1 MLSRAAASLFWIG
14 RHIERADFTA
24 RLIDAAIKFDLLPYS
39 DGQSGI
45 KSAFDASGAA
55 GLYTGDLTKLD
66 KAKII
71 EFMAF
76 DENNPSSIISC
87 LGKARHDARSVRTAL
102 TREAFEEL
110 NEAWNAFRQ
119 KRKEAKKEIGPFLTW
134 VEEVARGFDGALQR
148 TMLRSESFW
157 FLRLGAALERGDNT
171 ARLLDVK
178 YHVILPE
185 QESVGGPIDQGQWTA
200 LLRSVSA
207 ETAYRWLYRD
217 GLRSWHVAELL
228 TLRKEMPRSII
239 ACVTEASKILA
250 NLREVN
256 GINGPADRAVR
267 RILTR
272 LNNSD
277 IQEIIQSG
285 LHEFLSEFLI
295 DNNALGLAIAE
306 QFLF

>member
-1 MLSRAAASLFWIG
+1 MLSRAAASLYWIG

-39 DGQSGI
+39 DGESGI
-45 KSAFDASGAA
+45 KSAFDAAGANWI
-55 GLYTGDLTKLD
+55 YPGDLSAINR
-66 KAKII
+66 AKII
-71 EFMAF
+71 DFMAF
-76 DENNPSSIISC
+76 DEANPSSIISC
-87 LGKARHDARSVRTAL
+87 FGKARHDARSVRTAL

-110 NEAWNAFRQ
+110 NEAWNSFRQ
-119 KRKEAKKEIGPFLTW
+119 KRKDAKKEIGPFVTW

-178 YHVILPE
+178 YHVILPQ
-185 QESVGGPIDQGQWTA
+185 QENVGGPIDQAQWTA

-228 TLRKEMPRSII
+228 TLRKEVPRSLI
-239 ACVTEASKILA
+239 ACASEASEILG
-250 NLREVN
+250 NLRSAN
-256 GINGPADRAVR
+256 GINGPADRMVR
-267 RILTR
+267 KIQTR
-272 LNNSD
+272 LNNAN
-277 IQEIIQSG
+277 IENIIQGG
-285 LHEFLSEFLI
+285 LHEFLGEFLI
-295 DNNALGLAIAE
+295 DNNALGLAIAD